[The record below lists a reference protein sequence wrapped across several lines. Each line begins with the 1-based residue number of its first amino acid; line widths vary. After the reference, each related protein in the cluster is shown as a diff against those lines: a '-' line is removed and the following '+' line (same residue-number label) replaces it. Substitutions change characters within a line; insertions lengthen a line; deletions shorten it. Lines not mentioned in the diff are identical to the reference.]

1 MIQTFECIQDSWKT
15 CDELV
20 KSFNEMSLGIELNQ
34 IVARCVKDRNQG
46 HRLLGPVNVT
56 LDLEASWSEDQ
67 ILPIVTVQVQSDSL
81 NILLGS
87 QSLRTLAVIA
97 SKMIPS
103 NKLED
108 DLKNNQKDASGC
120 TTVEVDHNVLVEVES
135 TNTEQHYVE

>member
-1 MIQTFECIQDSWKT
+1 
-15 CDELV
+15 
-20 KSFNEMSLGIELNQ
+20 MSLGIELNQ

-46 HRLLGPVNVT
+46 HRLLGPVNVI

-87 QSLRTLAVIA
+87 QSLRILSLIA
-97 SKMIPS
+97 TKMIPS
-103 NKLED
+103 NKSED
-108 DLKNNQKDASGC
+108 DIKNDKKEAFGSK
-120 TTVEVDHNVLVEVES
+120 TVEVDHNVLVEVES

>member
-1 MIQTFECIQDSWKT
+1 
-15 CDELV
+15 
-20 KSFNEMSLGIELNQ
+20 MSLGIELNQ

-56 LDLEASWSEDQ
+56 LDLEASWNEDQ

-87 QSLRTLAVIA
+87 QSLRILAVIA
-97 SKMIPS
+97 TKIIPS

-108 DLKNNQKDASGC
+108 DLKNNKKEASGGS

>member
-1 MIQTFECIQDSWKT
+1 MDSGFVKKR
-15 CDELV
+15 DELV

-56 LDLEASWSEDQ
+56 LDLEASWNEDQ

-97 SKMIPS
+97 TKMIPS

-108 DLKNNQKDASGC
+108 DLKNNKKEASGGS